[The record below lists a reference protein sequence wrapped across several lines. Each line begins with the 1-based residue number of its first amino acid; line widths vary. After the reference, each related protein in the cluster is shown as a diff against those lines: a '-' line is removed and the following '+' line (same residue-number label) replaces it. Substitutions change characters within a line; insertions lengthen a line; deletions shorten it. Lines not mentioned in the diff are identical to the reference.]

1 MQSIENAEYRSCR
14 SEKMRQN
21 MKLLQMKEHYD
32 SQFDKMTK
40 APVGELVV
48 KLGIPTTLSMLVTNL
63 YNMVDTM
70 FVGQLGTSA
79 SGAVGI
85 VFGYMAVLQAFGF
98 MFGQGSGSIISR
110 MLGRQN
116 KKNASRIA
124 STAFFTVFSIGVII
138 SLLSAA
144 CLTPLMYLLGSTD
157 TILPYAKTYVTFII
171 IAAPFMTSCFTL
183 NNILR
188 YEGRASLA
196 MIGLMTGAVLNMV
209 GDPFFMFVLDMG
221 IAGAGLSTAL
231 SQIVSFIILLS
242 MFLIGRTQCKISIKN
257 YTRKPKEILDIATT
271 GFPSLVRQ
279 GLSSVSTMVL
289 NGQAAM
295 YGDAAVAA
303 MSIVGRI
310 SMFVFAVGLGMG
322 QGFQPV
328 CGFNYGA
335 GKYSRVKKAFRFT
348 LVLSEVM
355 IGVFAIIM
363 LIFSSQAIVI
373 FRDDVDVIRI
383 GTAALRFQ
391 CLALF
396 FQPLCVLS
404 NMSLQSTGHTAG
416 ATFLS
421 MLRSGLYFI
430 PVLLLLSMTL
440 GLTGIELAQPVAD
453 VLSFMTAIPFIMNFF
468 RKLPA
473 DQE

>member
-1 MQSIENAEYRSCR
+1 M
-14 SEKMRQN
+14 KKTGHN
-21 MKLLQMKEHYD
+21 MKLLHMKEHYD
-32 SQFDKMTK
+32 SQYDKMTK
-40 APVGELVV
+40 APVGEIVI
-48 KLGIPTTLSMLVTNL
+48 KLGIPTTLSMLVTNI

-110 MLGRQN
+110 MLG
-116 KKNASRIA
+116 KKNKEDASRIA
-124 STAFFTVFSIGVII
+124 STAFFTVFSIGVLI
-138 SLLSAA
+138 SLISALT
-144 CLTPLMYLLGSTD
+144 LTPLMYLMGSTD
-157 TILPYAKTYVTFII
+157 TILPYAKTYVTYII

-196 MIGLMTGAVLNMV
+196 MVGLLAGAILNMI
-209 GDPFFMFVLDMG
+209 GDPIFMFVFDMG

-231 SQIVSFIILLS
+231 SQIISFSILLS
-242 MFLIGRTQCKISIKN
+242 MFLTGKTQCKLSIKN
-257 YTRKPKEILDIATT
+257 VTRKPSELLEIVST

-279 GLSSVSTMVL
+279 GLGSVSTMLL
-289 NGQAAM
+289 NGQAAV

-310 SMFVFAVGLGMG
+310 SMFVFSVGLGVG

-335 GKYSRVKKAFRFT
+335 GKYVRVKKAFKFT
-348 LVLSEVM
+348 LTLSQIMLGVLAV
-355 IGVFAIIM
+355 IM

-373 FRDDVDVIRI
+373 FRDDPEVIRI

-391 CLALF
+391 CIALF
-396 FQPLCVLS
+396 FQPICVLS
-404 NMSLQSTGHTAG
+404 NMTLQSTGHALG

-430 PVLLLLSMTL
+430 PVLLIMTAAF
-440 GLTGIELAQPVAD
+440 GLTGIEIAQPIAD
-453 VLSFMTAIPFIMNFF
+453 VLSFLTAVPFILSFL
-468 RKLPA
+468 RKLPE
-473 DQE
+473 DSEN

>member
-1 MQSIENAEYRSCR
+1 M
-14 SEKMRQN
+14 
-21 MKLLQMKEHYD
+21 LQMREAYE
-32 SQFDKMTK
+32 SQYDKMTR
-40 APVGELVV
+40 APISELVV
-48 KLGIPTTLSMLVTNL
+48 KLGIPTTLSMLVTNI

-110 MLGRQN
+110 MLGQKN
-116 KKNASRIA
+116 KEDASRIA
-124 STAFFTVFSIGVII
+124 STAFFTVFFIGVLI
-138 SLLSAA
+138 SVLSACA
-144 CLTPLMYLLGSTD
+144 LTPLMYLLGSTD
-157 TILPYAKTYVTFII
+157 TILPYAKTYVMYII
-171 IAAPFMTSCFTL
+171 IAAPFMTSCFAL

-196 MIGLMTGAVLNMV
+196 MIGLVTGAVLNMI
-209 GDPFFMFVLDMG
+209 GDPLLMFVFDMG

-231 SQIVSFIILLS
+231 SQIVSFCILLGI
-242 MFLIGRTQCKISIKN
+242 FLSGKTQCKLSIRN
-257 YTRKPKEILDIATT
+257 YTKKPMEIWEIVST

-279 GLSSVSTMVL
+279 GLASVSTMVL

-335 GKYSRVKKAFRFT
+335 GRYSRVKKAFKFT
-348 LVLSEVM
+348 LYLSEIM
-355 IGVFAIIM
+355 IGVVAVFI

-373 FRDDVDVIRI
+373 FRDDAEVIRI
-383 GTAALRFQ
+383 GTTALRFQ
-391 CLALF
+391 CVALL
-396 FQPLCVLS
+396 FQPLSVLS
-404 NMSLQSTGHTAG
+404 NMTLQSTGHTAG

-430 PVLLLLSMTL
+430 PILLGFTAAM
-440 GLTGIELAQPVAD
+440 GLTGIQLAQPAAD
-453 VLSFMTAIPFIMNFF
+453 VLSFATAIPFIMGFM
-468 RKLPA
+468 RKLPE
-473 DQE
+473 DEG

>member
-1 MQSIENAEYRSCR
+1 
-14 SEKMRQN
+14 
-21 MKLLQMKEHYD
+21 MKLLQMKGCYE
-32 SQFDKMTK
+32 SQYDKMTR
-40 APVGELVV
+40 APISELVV
-48 KLGIPTTLSMLVTNL
+48 KLGIPTTLSMLVTNI

-110 MLGRQN
+110 MLGQKN
-116 KKNASRIA
+116 KEDASRIA
-124 STAFFTVFSIGVII
+124 STAFFTVFFIGVLI
-138 SLLSAA
+138 SILSA
-144 CLTPLMYLLGSTD
+144 CVLTPLMYMLGSTD
-157 TILPYAKTYVTFII
+157 TILPYAKTYVMYII
-171 IAAPFMTSCFTL
+171 IAVPFMTSCFTL

-196 MIGLMTGAVLNMV
+196 MIGLVTGAVLNMI
-209 GDPFFMFVLDMG
+209 GDPILMFVFDMG

-231 SQIVSFIILLS
+231 SQIVSLCILLGV
-242 MFLIGRTQCKISIKN
+242 FLSGKTQCKLSIRN
-257 YTRKPKEILDIATT
+257 YTKKTKEIWEIVST

-279 GLSSVSTMVL
+279 GLASISTMVL
-289 NGQAAM
+289 NGQASM

-335 GKYSRVKKAFRFT
+335 GKYSRVKKAFEFT
-348 LVLSEVM
+348 LYLSEIM
-355 IGVFAIIM
+355 IGVVAVAM

-373 FRDDVDVIRI
+373 FRDDAEVIRI
-383 GTAALRFQ
+383 GTTALRFQ
-391 CLALF
+391 CVALL
-396 FQPLCVLS
+396 FQPLSVLS
-404 NMSLQSTGHTAG
+404 NMTLQSTGHTAG

-430 PVLLLLSMTL
+430 PILLGFTATM
-440 GLTGIELAQPVAD
+440 GLTGIQLAQPAAD
-453 VLSFMTAIPFIMNFF
+453 VLSFLTAIPFIAGFM
-468 RKLPA
+468 RKLPT
-473 DQE
+473 DEE

>member
-1 MQSIENAEYRSCR
+1 
-14 SEKMRQN
+14 

-116 KKNASRIA
+116 KKDASRIA

-188 YEGRASLA
+188 YEIGRAH
-196 MIGLMTGAVLNMV
+196 V
-209 GDPFFMFVLDMG
+209 
-221 IAGAGLSTAL
+221 
-231 SQIVSFIILLS
+231 
-242 MFLIGRTQCKISIKN
+242 
-257 YTRKPKEILDIATT
+257 
-271 GFPSLVRQ
+271 
-279 GLSSVSTMVL
+279 
-289 NGQAAM
+289 
-295 YGDAAVAA
+295 
-303 MSIVGRI
+303 
-310 SMFVFAVGLGMG
+310 
-322 QGFQPV
+322 
-328 CGFNYGA
+328 
-335 GKYSRVKKAFRFT
+335 
-348 LVLSEVM
+348 
-355 IGVFAIIM
+355 
-363 LIFSSQAIVI
+363 
-373 FRDDVDVIRI
+373 
-383 GTAALRFQ
+383 
-391 CLALF
+391 
-396 FQPLCVLS
+396 
-404 NMSLQSTGHTAG
+404 
-416 ATFLS
+416 
-421 MLRSGLYFI
+421 
-430 PVLLLLSMTL
+430 
-440 GLTGIELAQPVAD
+440 
-453 VLSFMTAIPFIMNFF
+453 
-468 RKLPA
+468 
-473 DQE
+473 